1 MAKNMAATVRKTS
14 ASRTTPAAELKGPQA
29 HVPGGPLVLVE
40 RQGPVAILTLNN
52 PPMNIFTTA
61 VLEDLAGQVME
72 LTADPSV
79 RVLILTGGGDRAFS
93 GGADIKEM
101 VKMDRDQASR
111 HSAKG
116 QAVANLLERSPL
128 PVIAAVHGYCLGGGS
143 EISQACDFIIA
154 SDDAVFGQPEI
165 NIGVIPGWGGSR
177 RLTRA
182 IGVARARY
190 WIMSGEKVPAQKA
203 LQDGLLTAVV
213 PRAKLMEEAL
223 NLANLLAS
231 KPAVALAACKYAV
244 NQASDASRLLG
255 LEYERELWGLLFDT
269 EDQKEGMRAFL
280 EKRPASF
287 PDQRDWTR
295 RKAEFPWESPGNPLE
310 SAKVQV
316 YQKSTTPSSFPALPS
331 YGTMRTPYDVMAM
344 AEAYRD
350 AGQRAFETFFALM
363 RSTSDTYRTWTQ
375 AAMRD
380 TPMVRLARA
389 RSSEPEPKE

>member
-1 MAKNMAATVRKTS
+1 M
-14 ASRTTPAAELKGPQA
+14 
-29 HVPGGPLVLVE
+29 
-40 RQGPVAILTLNN
+40 TLNN
-52 PPMNIFTTA
+52 PPMNIFTTP
-61 VLEDLAGQVME
+61 VLEELAGRILE
-72 LTADPSV
+72 LTDDPTV
-79 RVLILTGGGDRAFS
+79 RALVLTGGGERAFS

-101 VKMDRDQASR
+101 VKMDREEASR

-154 SDDAVFGQPEI
+154 SEDAVFGQPEI

-182 IGVARARY
+182 IGAARARY
-190 WIMSGEKVPAQKA
+190 WIMTGEKVPAEKA
-203 LQDGLLTAVV
+203 LQDGLIHRIVPKEQLLDEAV
-213 PRAKLMEEAL
+213 ALGQKLAT
-223 NLANLLAS
+223 

-244 NQASDASRLLG
+244 NQASDASRLMG
-255 LEYERELWGLLFDT
+255 LEYERELWGLLFET
-269 EDQKEGMRAFL
+269 ADQKEGMRAFL

-310 SAKVQV
+310 SAKVLA
-316 YQKSTTPSSFPALPS
+316 YQKSTGPFPPKEPSLL
-331 YGTMRTPYDVMAM
+331 TMKGPYDVMAM

-363 RSTSDTYRTWTQ
+363 RSATDSYRTLTS
-375 AAMRD
+375 AALRD
-380 TPMVRLARA
+380 SPMLRYSRPRPPSEEDAR
-389 RSSEPEPKE
+389 R

>member
-1 MAKNMAATVRKTS
+1 MAAARRRAAQSVTPSRS
-14 ASRTTPAAELKGPQA
+14 APPAE
-29 HVPGGPLVLVE
+29 VPEGPLVLVE
-40 RQGPVAILTLNN
+40 RRGPVAIMTLNN
-52 PPMNIFTTA
+52 PPMNIFTTP
-61 VLEDLAGQVME
+61 VLEELAGRILE
-72 LTADPSV
+72 LTDDPTV
-79 RVLILTGGGDRAFS
+79 RALVLTGGGERAFS

-101 VKMDRDQASR
+101 VKMDREEASR

-143 EISQACDFIIA
+143 EISQACDFIVA

-182 IGVARARY
+182 IGAARARY
-190 WIMSGEKVPAQKA
+190 WIMTGEKVSAEKA
-203 LQDGLLTAVV
+203 LQDGLIHRIVPKEQLLDEAV
-213 PRAKLMEEAL
+213 ALGQKLAT
-223 NLANLLAS
+223 

-244 NQASDASRLLG
+244 NQASDSSRLMG
-255 LEYERELWGLLFDT
+255 LEYERELWGLLFET
-269 EDQKEGMRAFL
+269 ADQKEGMRAFL

-310 SAKVQV
+310 TAKILA
-316 YQKSTTPSSFPALPS
+316 YQKSTGPIPPKAPSLLAMK
-331 YGTMRTPYDVMAM
+331 GPYDVMAM

-363 RSTSDTYRTWTQ
+363 RSATDSYRTLTS
-375 AAMRD
+375 AAIRD
-380 TPMVRLARA
+380 SPMLRYTRPRPPSEEDAR
-389 RSSEPEPKE
+389 R

>member
-1 MAKNMAATVRKTS
+1 MAAARRRAAQSVTPSRS
-14 ASRTTPAAELKGPQA
+14 APPAE
-29 HVPGGPLVLVE
+29 VPEGPLVLVE
-40 RQGPVAILTLNN
+40 RRGPVAIMTLNN
-52 PPMNIFTTA
+52 PPMNIFTTP
-61 VLEDLAGQVME
+61 VLEELAGRILE
-72 LTADPSV
+72 LTDDPTV
-79 RVLILTGGGDRAFS
+79 RALVLTGGGERAFS

-101 VKMDRDQASR
+101 VKMDREEASR

-154 SDDAVFGQPEI
+154 SEDAVFGQPEI

-182 IGVARARY
+182 IGAARARY
-190 WIMSGEKVPAQKA
+190 WIMTGEKVSAEKA
-203 LQDGLLTAVV
+203 LQDGLIHRIVPKEQLLDEAV
-213 PRAKLMEEAL
+213 ALGQKLAT
-223 NLANLLAS
+223 

-244 NQASDASRLLG
+244 NQASDASRLMG
-255 LEYERELWGLLFDT
+255 LEYERELWGLLFET
-269 EDQKEGMRAFL
+269 ADQKEGMLAFL

-310 SAKVQV
+310 TAKILA
-316 YQKSTTPSSFPALPS
+316 YQKSTGPIPPKAPSLLAMK
-331 YGTMRTPYDVMAM
+331 GPYDVMAM

-363 RSTSDTYRTWTQ
+363 RSATDSYRTLTS
-375 AAMRD
+375 AAIRD
-380 TPMVRLARA
+380 SPMLRYSRPRPPSEEDAR
-389 RSSEPEPKE
+389 R